1 MHTIDVVSNE
11 EKNVGMRAGVGFI
24 FGLMIYLFIF
34 MYGIQVMKGVIEEKS
49 NRIVEV
55 IVSSVK
61 PFELMMGKII
71 GIMFVGLTQFIIWVM
86 LSLTLTTTLSLTVFP
101 DLMSPENVAQTSP
114 ARASC
119 CWSYSRTC

>member
-1 MHTIDVVSNE
+1 M
-11 EKNVGMRAGVGFI
+11 
-24 FGLMIYLFIF
+24 FIF

-71 GIMFVGLTQFIIWVM
+71 GIMFVGLTQFIIWVA
-86 LSLTLTTTLSLTVFP
+86 TLSNTY
-101 DLMSPENVAQTSP
+101 N
-114 ARASC
+114 R
-119 CWSYSRTC
+119 